1 MPNNDVSPKDK
12 HEITSD
18 KDINQLMLVVKERK
32 VFWVEIPIDLV
43 NSEGKKYQAG
53 FDLVLAG
60 IAPEREEH
68 LHDGSEGNVFKD
80 LRKIANWLVPK
91 DNPNIHCRRHRKKK
105 LCSKNKDLE
114 RGRNG

>member
-43 NSEGKKYQAG
+43 NSEGKNTRP
-53 FDLVLAG
+53 VLIWFWQG
-60 IAPEREEH
+60 
-68 LHDGSEGNVFKD
+68 
-80 LRKIANWLVPK
+80 
-91 DNPNIHCRRHRKKK
+91 
-105 LCSKNKDLE
+105 
-114 RGRNG
+114 